1 LNSAYSR
8 KEDII
13 EELIILAQAG
23 DKNAFRKIIDQN
35 SRFAFAVAFKILLNE
50 DDARDAA
57 QEAFIKLWKSLN
69 NFKFEAKFTTWF
81 YKIIVN
87 TSLDKLKQNKRKQ
100 KTFQRLSD
108 LEESGL
114 SFSKEA
120 EDYSNY
126 ELAGIIKALASK
138 LSPKQ
143 KLVFTLRDLNGME
156 LKEVSGSLNMSVN
169 SVKVNLVHA
178 RKKIKEYLANI
189 YKRK

>member
-1 LNSAYSR
+1 MNSAYSR